1 MKHDRSDGIIELLC
15 VVVIGTALGTV
26 LAAFVL

>member
-1 MKHDRSDGIIELLC
+1 MKHDLIDGIIELLC

-26 LAAFVL
+26 LASFVL